1 MTARMEAR
9 MTATRPRRLLLEL
22 LESRD
27 APAVFTVTTTADAG
41 AGSLRQ
47 AILDADAHSGLDTI
61 SFQIASGPQ
70 VITPVTALPDITDP
84 VVVDGASQPGYAG
97 APLIVLN
104 GSAAPAGT
112 SGLVLS
118 NHTGST
124 VRGLEIINFS
134 KDFTGTFVDAAG
146 INIRNGGGHTIQ
158 GNYIGTDGSAA
169 DPNGYA
175 GILVNSSANN
185 LIGGTTT
192 AARNVIAGNRGV
204 GIYIANP
211 LSTGNQVEGNY
222 IGTDAAGV
230 HALPNGAATVSIGG
244 IVIAGFGAGG
254 AIPNGKN
261 SIGGTAAGA
270 GNLIAFERYA
280 VQVVGS
286 AGNPILGNAM
296 HDDGVG
302 IILDSTFH
310 PNHPATV
317 TVTGG
322 NDHQNQPVITG
333 VATAGA
339 TVPGTQ
345 VTGTLNSTPN
355 TQFRIELFSCI
366 KNGADAWGNG
376 QGGALIGTA
385 TVTTDAAGNA
395 SFTVMAPTV
404 PAGQF
409 IVATATNSATG
420 DTSPFSPP
428 MAVPN
433 AVGGGTGGT
442 GQGYALAAASGEPRV
457 WVYNAD
463 GTLKRTF
470 LAYAASFT
478 GGVHVAMADVNG
490 DGVLDVITG
499 AGPGGGPHVKVFD
512 GATGAVLASFYAYD
526 PSFRGGVNVAAA
538 DLTGDGKADIITG
551 AGPGGGPH
559 VKAFD
564 LNLPSTAAGGGAGVG
579 VQTIASYF
587 AYAPTFHGGVVVAAG
602 DVDGDGKADIVT
614 GAMAGGGPH
623 LKVWHDATG
632 QLMSEAFAYDASY
645 TGGLVV
651 AVGDFNGDGKADIAV
666 GPQTGGP
673 ARIRV
678 LSGTLADM
686 KDIEVYQDNYRGGT
700 EIAMRDVDGSG
711 LAEVLVSV
719 NAAGKPKV
727 IGVKS
732 TGTPADVLTPDATV
746 PGTVFIG

>member
-1 MTARMEAR
+1 MEAR
-9 MTATRPRRLLLEL
+9 MTAARSRRLLLEL

-47 AILDADAHSGLDTI
+47 AILDADAHAGLDTI
-61 SFQIASGPQ
+61 SFQIAGGPQ
-70 VITPVTALPDITDP
+70 VIAPVTALPDITDP
-84 VVVDGASQPGYAG
+84 VVVDGTSQTGYAG
-97 APLIVLN
+97 VPLIVLN

-112 SGLVLS
+112 SGLVLA

-124 VRGLEIINFS
+124 IRGLEIINFS

-158 GNYIGTDGSAA
+158 GNYIGTDGTAA

-175 GILVNSSANN
+175 GILVNNSANN
-185 LIGGTTT
+185 LIGGTT
-192 AARNVIAGNRGV
+192 AARNVIAGNRAA

-211 LSTGNQVEGNY
+211 GATGNKVQGND
-222 IGTDAAGV
+222 IGTDATGV
-230 HALPNGAATVSIGG
+230 HALPNGAATLSIGG

-254 AIPNGKN
+254 AIPNGQN
-261 SIGGTAAGA
+261 SIGGTAPGA

-286 AGNPILGNAM
+286 TGNPIEGNSM

-302 IILDSTFH
+302 ILLDSAFH
-310 PNHPATV
+310 ANDAGDAD
-317 TVTGG
+317 TGG
-322 NDHQNQPVITG
+322 NNRQNQPIITG
-333 VATAGA
+333 IASAGS

-376 QGGALIGTA
+376 QGQTLIGTA

-395 SFTVMAPTV
+395 SFSVMAPTV

-409 IVATATNSATG
+409 IVATATNSASG
-420 DTSPFSPP
+420 DTSCFSPP
-428 MAVPN
+428 VAVPN
-433 AVGGGTGGT
+433 AVGGGGGGT

-457 WVYNAD
+457 WLYNAD

-470 LAYAASFT
+470 LAYSASFT
-478 GGVHVAMADVNG
+478 GGVHVATADVNG

-512 GATGAVLASFYAYD
+512 GATGALLTEFFAYAAN
-526 PSFRGGVNVAAA
+526 FHGGVNVAAA

-564 LNLPSTAAGGGAGVG
+564 LSTGQV
-579 VQTIASYF
+579 IASYF
-587 AYAPTFHGGVVVAAG
+587 AYAPTFRGGVVVAAG
-602 DVDGDGKADIVT
+602 DVDGDGKADIIT

-623 LKVWHDATG
+623 LRVWHDATG
-632 QLMSEAFAYDASY
+632 QLAAETFAYAGSY
-645 TGGLVV
+645 TGGLVI
-651 AVGDFNGDGKADIAV
+651 AAGDFDGDGKADIAV
-666 GPQTGGP
+666 GPQSGGP

-686 KDIEVYQDNYRGGT
+686 KDIEVYQDSYRGGT

-711 LAEVLVSV
+711 LAEVLVGV

-732 TGTPADVLTPDATV
+732 TGTPVDVLTPDPGA